1 MEPVVY
7 YAASAVVALSLLVV
21 AFRRLRRKK
30 PARKPLAVVRPPAL
44 ADCKGKRVGILIV
57 AYNAVTTLSATLKR
71 IPKEVWENIEEV
83 AVFDD
88 ASKDETYE
96 LAVGFKTIFGV
107 EKLTV
112 IRNVKN
118 LGYGGNQMRGYQY
131 FTERGFDVVV
141 MLHGDGQYAPE
152 VLADLYAP
160 IVSGEADAVFGS
172 RMMPDYG
179 GPRAGGMPLYKYAGN
194 RVLTEYA
201 NYFLGMNM
209 TEFHSGYRA
218 YSLHAL
224 KKLDFSQMTHD
235 FHFDTQI
242 IIKIHHQGLRIREV
256 PIPTYYGNEI
266 CYVNGFKYAK
276 DVYYAVRRYR
286 GTLSG
291 RNTAAEYAE
300 FAPHYPLKE
309 SRFSSHDYFRRLAGS
324 GHEILDVGC
333 GEGHFAALVAQ
344 GGNKVVGIDLLET
357 AAHAGAMEQYV
368 SADLDGGLVGAKRAL
383 GERSF
388 DLILLQDVLEHLRS
402 PEQMLEDCKRYCK
415 PHGRV
420 IVSVPN
426 VANVTVRLALLFGKF
441 EYRPRGIMDR
451 THLRFFTRKTARQ
464 MLESSGYEVVE
475 QKATVMPLE
484 LAFGLDPKNPFMIVL
499 NRTLAAMTWLIPGLL
514 GYQTVLIARPKA
526 VGVPAA
532 EIQPRVYR
540 PAA

>member
-1 MEPVVY
+1 MEPGVY
-7 YAASAVVALSLLVV
+7 YAAAAVGGLVLILLSLRV
-21 AFRRLRRKK
+21 LRR
-30 PARKPLAVVRPPAL
+30 RKPRPKAVTRPPVP
-44 ADCKGKRVGILIV
+44 ADCKGKRIGVLVV

-71 IPKEVWENIEEV
+71 IPKDVWENIEEV

-96 LAVGFKTIFGV
+96 LAVGFKTLFGV

-131 FTERGFDVVV
+131 FMERGFDVVV

-152 VLADLYAP
+152 VLADLYGP
-160 IVSGEADAVFGS
+160 IVGGEADAVFGS

-179 GPRAGGMPLYKYAGN
+179 GPLAGGMPLYKFLGN
-194 RVLTEYA
+194 RVLTKYA
-201 NYFLGMNM
+201 NYFLGMSM

-224 KKLDFSQMTHD
+224 KQIDFSRMTHD

-242 IIKIHHQGLRIREV
+242 IIKLQHQGLRIKEV
-256 PIPTYYGNEI
+256 PIPTYYGGEI

-276 DVYYAVRRYR
+276 DVYLAVRRYR
-286 GTLSG
+286 GTLAG
-291 RNTAAEYAE
+291 RRTAPEYAE

-309 SRFSSHDYFRRLAGS
+309 SRNSSHDIFRRLAGT
-324 GHEILDVGC
+324 GQEVLDVGC
-333 GEGHFAALVAQ
+333 GEGHFAALLAEA
-344 GGNKVVGIDLLET
+344 GNRVVGIDCLPEAEK
-357 AAHAGAMEQYV
+357 AAAMEQYV
-368 SADLDGGLVGAKRAL
+368 AADLDGGLAGAEHALRDRA
-383 GERSF
+383 F
-388 DLILLQDVLEHLRS
+388 DLILLQDVLEHLRA
-402 PEQMLEDCKRYCK
+402 PEQMLEDCKRHLK

-426 VANVTVRLALLFGKF
+426 VANVTVRLSLLLGRF
-441 EYRPRGIMDR
+441 EYRPRGILDR
-451 THLRFFTRKTARQ
+451 THLRFFTRNSARRL
-464 MLESSGYEVVE
+464 LEAAGYEVVE
-475 QKATVMPLE
+475 QRSTVMPLE
-484 LAFGLDPKNPFMIVL
+484 LAFGLDPKNPVMIVV
-499 NRTLAAMTWLIPGLL
+499 NRVLSAVTRVTPGLL
-514 GYQTVLIARPKA
+514 GYQTVLVARPKA
-526 VGVPAA
+526 SAVPAT

>member
-1 MEPVVY
+1 VY
-7 YAASAVVALSLLVV
+7 SAVGVVVALGLLATVG
-21 AFRRLRRKK
+21 RRLRKRKPK
-30 PARKPLAVVRPPAL
+30 RAPLAVVRPPVL
-44 ADCKGKRVGILIV
+44 ADCRGKRIGILVV

-71 IPKEVWENIEEV
+71 IPKEVWDNIEEV

-88 ASKDETYE
+88 ASPDETYE

-118 LGYGGNQMRGYQY
+118 LGYGGNQMRGYRY
-131 FTERGFDVVV
+131 FQERGFDVVV

-160 IVSGEADAVFGS
+160 IVAGEADAVFGS
-172 RMMPDYG
+172 RMMSDYG
-179 GPRAGGMPLYKYAGN
+179 GPRAGGMPLYKYVGN
-194 RVLTEYA
+194 RILTEYA
-201 NYFLGMNM
+201 NYFLGMKL

-224 KKLDFSQMTHD
+224 KKIDFSQMTHD

-242 IIKIHHQGLRIREV
+242 IIKIHHQGLRLREV

-276 DVYYAVRRYR
+276 DVFFAVRRYR
-286 GTLSG
+286 GTLAG
-291 RNTAAEYAE
+291 RATAPEYAE
-300 FAPHYPLKE
+300 FSPHYPLKE
-309 SRFSSHDYFRRLAGS
+309 SRYSSHDYFRRYAGS

-333 GEGHFAALVAQ
+333 GEGHFASLVAQ
-344 GGNKVVGIDLLET
+344 SGNKVVGIDLLET
-357 AAHAGAMEQYV
+357 AAQADAMEQYI

-383 GERSF
+383 GEKKF

-402 PEQMLEDCKRYCK
+402 PDQMLQDCKRYCK
-415 PHGRV
+415 PSGRV

-426 VANVTVRLALLFGKF
+426 VANVTVRLGLLFGSF
-441 EYRPRGIMDR
+441 DYRPRGILDR

-464 MLESSGYEVVE
+464 LLESAGYEVIE
-475 QKATVMPLE
+475 QRSTVMPLE
-484 LAFGLDPKNPFMIVL
+484 LAFGLDAKSPLMIVL
-499 NRTLAAMTWLIPGLL
+499 NRVLALFTWINPGLL
-514 GYQTVLIARPKA
+514 GYQTILVARPKA